1 MNKWTVEE
9 IIDFY
14 DLNPDVTLRQLSV
27 VTMRSV
33 SELKMI
39 LMGGK

>member
-1 MNKWTVEE
+1 MNKWTPEE

-14 DLNPDVTLRQLSV
+14 EANPDVTLRQLSV

>member
-1 MNKWTVEE
+1 MRKWTVEE

-14 DLNPDVTLRQLSV
+14 DANPDVQLRQLSV

>member
-1 MNKWTVEE
+1 MRKWTVEE

-14 DLNPDVTLRQLSV
+14 DANPDVTLRQLSV
-27 VTMRSV
+27 ATMRSV